1 MRLVEL
7 VVHPDM
13 VGSMQLAIV
22 VFTLTLVVLLIVGSG
37 CKPQREFAVVAVD
50 VVIIETEDEHY
61 AQWVD
66 ENFGRRALL
75 ASSTS

>member
-1 MRLVEL
+1 
-7 VVHPDM
+7 
-13 VGSMQLAIV
+13 MQLAIA
-22 VFTLTLVVLLIVGSG
+22 VFTLTLVVLLLVGSG

-66 ENFGRRALL
+66 ENFGRQR
-75 ASSTS
+75 